1 MTKFFIYILIVL
13 FTINVSSQATTIKLD
28 YTVSYEIQ
36 NRKNIKDTIKISFDK
51 EGKYFYSDTEILA
64 KDLAK
69 TIFKKKQHLIN
80 NSKIHLVFDVDK
92 ELAYINFNS
101 GQNSMFFRMD
111 ITDFIPKGDL
121 KQDSITPDKIQF
133 ISKRTDKKV
142 SVLNSEYNLYEMYP
156 SHEVEKP
163 IYVAFDE
170 SYDFNINNILY
181 LFASKF
187 ALAENNLLEQTSIN
201 RGIIMQV
208 KNHKDTTI
216 LKAVNIAKQQKT
228 IKFNHSFTID

>member
-1 MTKFFIYILIVL
+1 MTKSFICILIVL
-13 FTINVSSQATTIKLD
+13 FTVNVSSQSTTIKLD

-36 NRKNIKDTIKISFDK
+36 SKKNVKDTLKISFDK

-69 TIFKKKQHLIN
+69 TIFKRKQHLIN
-80 NSKIHLVFDVDK
+80 NSKIHLIFDVDK
-92 ELAYINFNS
+92 ELAYISFNS
-101 GQNSMFFRMD
+101 GQNAMFFQMD
-111 ITDFIPKGDL
+111 ITDFMPKGGM
-121 KQDSITPDKIQF
+121 KHDSIAPEKIQF

-142 SVLNSEYNLYEMYP
+142 SVLNSEYNLYKMYP

-187 ALAENNLLEQTSIN
+187 ALAENNFLERTDIN
-201 RGIIMQV
+201 KGIIMQV

-216 LKAVNIAKQQKT
+216 LKAVNITTQQKT